1 MLLKSFFSN
10 FLTHVFHIVI
20 NRRKSIK
27 EALTIHPGFLP
38 EEVKTF
44 E

>member
-1 MLLKSFFSN
+1 MLLKPYFFD
-10 FLTHVFHIVI
+10 FLTHVFYIVI

-27 EALTIHPGFLP
+27 EALTIHPGFLS